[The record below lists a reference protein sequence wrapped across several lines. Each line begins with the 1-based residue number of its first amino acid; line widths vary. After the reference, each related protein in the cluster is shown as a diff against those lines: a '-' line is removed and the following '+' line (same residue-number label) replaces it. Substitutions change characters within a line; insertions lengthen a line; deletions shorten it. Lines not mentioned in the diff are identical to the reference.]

1 MSSSVGKPGT
11 DDIVKPRLNFL
22 VFTSP
27 PHISYQARLPSQQ
40 LSGTLDPT
48 LDLNLQ
54 HKPLSPAQHMFAAP
68 YPISD
73 LRPTGIIDQCGVLFG
88 LCLESPAGKVTNSI
102 VDSSGFPGNIL
113 FQGSYRSINQA
124 AEIASSMG
132 YPGTLC
138 WMTNPASSL
147 DLMAAKLPPEYR
159 KVDLQV
165 RYIDS
170 EFRKDTL
177 LEQPEEIQ
185 EEWMMIVFPHDR
197 QAVFRH
203 GRPVSNTAKQPPLVF
218 EEVVRDSLLG
228 TIHRVGQFW

>member
-1 MSSSVGKPGT
+1 MSPSSGKAST
-11 DDIVKPRLNFL
+11 DDIDKPRLNFL
-22 VFTSP
+22 VFASP
-27 PHISYQARLPSQQ
+27 PYISYQARLTSQQ
-40 LSGTLDPT
+40 LSDTLDPT
-48 LDLNLQ
+48 LDPTLQ
-54 HKPLSPAQHMFAAP
+54 HKPLSLAQHMSAAP

-88 LCLESPAGKVTNSI
+88 LCLESPSGKVTNSI
-102 VDSSGFPGNIL
+102 VDSTGFPGNIL
-113 FQGSYRSINQA
+113 YQGSFRSINQA

-138 WMTNPASSL
+138 WLTNPATSF

-170 EFRKDTL
+170 GSRKETVL
-177 LEQPEEIQ
+177 KQLEEIQ
-185 EEWMMIVFPHDR
+185 EEWMMIIFPHT
-197 QAVFRH
+197 VIRH
-203 GRPVSNTAKQPPLVF
+203 GRPASDTTKQLPLIF

-228 TIHRVGQFW
+228 TVHRVGQFW